1 MNISDE
7 IKRAIKHG
15 IYLGKMTE
23 KEEHKLLT
31 ELNSFLIIKK
41 NFCFLTETSGTITV
55 STEYEDLAE
64 IFIHRGTL
72 KITPLSSEGYFKVF
86 MDTLE
91 FISNKHRQ
99 EMNVLED
106 KTNNKSV
113 DDDESTEDDGEMW
126 LWKFFI

>member
-31 ELNSFLIIKK
+31 ELNCFLIIKK
-41 NFCFLTETSGTITV
+41 NFCFLTEVSGTITV

-99 EMNVLED
+99 EVNVLED

>member
-1 MNISDE
+1 MNINDG

-23 KEEHKLLT
+23 KEEHSLLT
-31 ELNSFLIIKK
+31 ELNSFLIFKK

-55 STEYEDLAE
+55 SSAVEDLVE

-72 KITPLSSEGYFKVF
+72 KITPLMPEGYFKVF

-91 FISNKHRQ
+91 FISVKYKL
-99 EMNVLED
+99 EMSESEKKLISQLDED
-106 KTNNKSV
+106 E
-113 DDDESTEDDGEMW
+113 DESTEDDGELW
-126 LWKFFI
+126 L

>member
-1 MNISDE
+1 MNINDE

-23 KEEHKLLT
+23 KEEHKFLT

-41 NFCFLTETSGTITV
+41 NFCFLTEATGTITV
-55 STEYEDLAE
+55 SSAVDDLAE

-72 KITPLSSEGYFKVF
+72 KITPLASEGYFKVF

-91 FISNKHRQ
+91 FISIKHKL
-99 EMNVLED
+99 EMSESEKKLIGQL
-106 KTNNKSV
+106 
-113 DDDESTEDDGEMW
+113 DDDESTEDDGDMW
-126 LWKFFI
+126 L